1 MSVRVNICGYYSQ
14 VSIHKLNLLLK
25 NHAGIPAISNR
36 MARIRT
42 TKIVEKGKKKISNTQ
57 DRKGAISIV
66 VDLSWTASAWW
77 ILTQLYIFAMLP
89 LRKKNMFLR
98 HKDFFWGWGVGLLH
112 TNNGFAASG
121 LVGRFLSS
129 VFSMFSFVLYKVFWF
144 QYQVSKKYTVN
155 STSSKY
161 ITSQIV
167 FHHKVK

>member
-25 NHAGIPAISNR
+25 NHAGISAISNR

-77 ILTQLYIFAMLP
+77 ILTQLYIFAILP

-98 HKDFFWGWGVGLLH
+98 HNVFFGDGALGYYTQTMGLLR
-112 TNNGFAASG
+112 
-121 LVGRFLSS
+121 VGWWDDFYHLFFHVLFCSLQSFLI
-129 VFSMFSFVLYKVFWF
+129 
-144 QYQVSKKYTVN
+144 
-155 STSSKY
+155 STSNIK
-161 ITSQIV
+161 
-167 FHHKVK
+167 KVYCK